1 MRGGES
7 RLDNDMAGYG
17 IGLGQS
23 REFKAV
29 TNQKARILVVDDRP
43 ANLEAVESILEDLGE
58 EIVKAG
64 SGKEALRILL
74 KDDFA
79 VILLDVKM
87 PGMDGF
93 ETATLIRERER
104 SRYTPILFLT
114 AHREEE
120 EHLSRGYYAGAVD
133 FLYKPINPEVLR
145 SKVAVFVDLNKKTE
159 LLKKHAEMLEVR
171 NRELEKLVAEKER
184 AEESIR
190 RLNLQLEQRVSER
203 TRELSRSNEDLR
215 QFAYAASHDLQEPL
229 RTVGNFTELLSQRMK
244 NVEDQDAQEFMSY
257 IIDGVRRMNTLVKD
271 LLAYSQVSH
280 GHIESV
286 NLASADA
293 VFQAAVMNLSVA
305 IRESGATVTHDPLP
319 DVLIDFGQLTQIFQN
334 LIGNAIKYKG
344 EQPPV
349 VHVSAEEKETHW
361 IFSFRDNG
369 IGIDPAYKDQVFG
382 IFKRLHGREYPG
394 TGMGLAICKKI
405 IDRYGGEMWVESQ
418 PSEGSDFRFSIPK

>member
-1 MRGGES
+1 
-7 RLDNDMAGYG
+7 MAGYG
-17 IGLGQS
+17 VGLGQS
-23 REFKAV
+23 RELKVVA
-29 TNQKARILVVDDRP
+29 NQKARILVVDDHP
-43 ANLEAVESILEDLGE
+43 ANLEAVESILEDLGQ

-74 KDDFA
+74 KNDFA

-159 LLKKHAEMLEVR
+159 LLKKHAEMLEIR
-171 NRELEKLVAEKER
+171 NRELEKLVAERER

-190 RLNLQLEQRVSER
+190 RLNLQLEQRVAER

-244 NVEDQDAQEFMSY
+244 NVEDQDAQEFMAY

-280 GHIESV
+280 GPIESV
-286 NLASADA
+286 NPASAEA

-305 IRESGATVTHDPLP
+305 IKESAATVTHDPLP

-334 LIGNAIKYKG
+334 LIGNAIKYRG
-344 EQPPV
+344 EQPPA
-349 VHVSAEEKETHW
+349 VHVSAEETETHW
-361 IFSFRDNG
+361 VLSFRDNG

-405 IDRYGGEMWVESQ
+405 IDRYGGQMWVESQ
-418 PSEGSDFRFSIPK
+418 RGQGADFKFSIPK